1 MSKVGGIENRMK
13 VLVIESSPDE
23 TERIFCYIQLRWA
36 HCILLKAAD
45 GKKGLELAE
54 NESPEL
60 VILDVASCGQNGL
73 ELVSRIRSFSDVPLV
88 MLTEKESEVVEI
100 SGLEMGADD
109 YVRKPVSAVELL
121 ARLQAL
127 LRRVY
132 GAGFKQDQAS
142 VNMGALKIDFAAREV
157 QVSGARVRLTP
168 IEYDLLAH
176 LVRNEGKVLTH
187 AALLEKVWGRDYVD
201 EPDHIKKY
209 IYRLRSKLSDNSH
222 NPKMLLSERGIGY
235 KFVRPI

>member
-1 MSKVGGIENRMK
+1 MK
-13 VLVIESSPDE
+13 VLVVQSSPEE

-36 HCILLKAAD
+36 QCALLWAAD
-45 GKKGLELAE
+45 GAKGLELAE

-60 VILDVASCGQNGL
+60 VILDVESCGKDGL
-73 ELVSRIRSFSDVPLV
+73 EFVSRIRSFSDVPLV
-88 MLTEKESEVVEI
+88 ILTERENEVAEI

-109 YVRKPVSAVELL
+109 YVRKPISAVELL

-132 GAGFKQDQAS
+132 GAGFKQDQATVS
-142 VNMGALKIDFAAREV
+142 MGKVKVDFNAREV
-157 QVSGARVRLTP
+157 LVAGERVKLTP

-187 AALLEKVWGRDYVD
+187 AALLEKVWGREYVD

-209 IYRLRSKLSDNSH
+209 IYRLRSKLNDNSH
-222 NPKMLLSERGIGY
+222 SHRMLLSERGIGY
-235 KFVRPI
+235 RFVRPV